1 MWRYVF
7 ELGCA
12 VVLYSVQAGAQ
23 YIFSS
28 RGGDVELHD
37 IVTNETKYFAGQV
50 DSIDEERKH
59 CQKRN
64 KFSLFNPKDRMFE
77 EAWAKDISS

>member
-1 MWRYVF
+1 MCRYVF

-37 IVTNETKYFAGQV
+37 IVTNKTKYFAGQV
-50 DSIDEERKH
+50 GET
-59 CQKRN
+59 
-64 KFSLFNPKDRMFE
+64 
-77 EAWAKDISS
+77 SSAY

>member
-1 MWRYVF
+1 MFLNW
-7 ELGCA
+7 
-12 VVLYSVQAGAQ
+12 VVQYCTVQAGAR

-64 KFSLFNPKDRMFE
+64 KFSLLNPKDRMFE